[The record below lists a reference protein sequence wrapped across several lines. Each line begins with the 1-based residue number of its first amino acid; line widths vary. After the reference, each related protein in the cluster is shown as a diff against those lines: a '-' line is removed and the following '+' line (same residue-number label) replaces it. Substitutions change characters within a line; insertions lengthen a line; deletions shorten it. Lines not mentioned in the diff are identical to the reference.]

1 LHLSSQLMLRL
12 LIDQNF
18 DHDILRGIER
28 RIPSLDYVTAAEM
41 GLTESPDPELLEW
54 AAAERRV
61 ILTHDQSTM
70 PDHVAERLSNGQE
83 VFGVIIAPQ
92 ELPIRVA
99 INELELIIECSSED
113 EYLNRYLFL
122 PL

>member
-1 LHLSSQLMLRL
+1 MLRL

-18 DHDILRGIER
+18 DHDILRGLER
-28 RIPSLDYVTAAEM
+28 RIPNLDYVTTGEM
-41 GLTESPDPELLEW
+41 GLSKTPDPELLEW

-70 PDHVAERLSNGQE
+70 PDHVADRLSNGQD
-83 VFGVIIAPQ
+83 VFGVLIVPCG
-92 ELPIRVA
+92 LPIGLA
-99 INELELIIECSSED
+99 INELALIIDCSQED
-113 EYLNRYLFL
+113 EYQNRYLYL

>member
-1 LHLSSQLMLRL
+1 MLRL

-28 RIPSLDYVTAAEM
+28 RIPDLDYVTTGEM
-41 GLTESPDPELLEW
+41 GLSRAPDPELLEW

-70 PDHVAERLSNGQE
+70 PDHVAERLSGGQE
-83 VFGVIIAPQ
+83 VFGVIIIPRD
-92 ELPIRVA
+92 LPIGVA
-99 INELELIIECSSED
+99 INELELIVACSDED
-113 EYLNRYLFL
+113 EYLNRYLFV

>member
-1 LHLSSQLMLRL
+1 MLRL

-18 DHDILRGIER
+18 DHDILRGLER
-28 RIPSLDYVTAAEM
+28 RIPTLDYVTTGEVS
-41 GLTESPDPELLEW
+41 LSRTPDPELLEW

-70 PDHVAERLSNGQE
+70 PDHIAERLGNGQE
-83 VFGVIIAPQ
+83 IFGVLIVPRG
-92 ELPIRVA
+92 LPIGAA
-99 INELELIIECSSED
+99 IDELELIVNCSEED
-113 EYLNRYLFL
+113 EYKNRYLYL

>member
-1 LHLSSQLMLRL
+1 MLRL

-28 RIPSLDYVTAAEM
+28 RIPNLDYVTTAEM
-41 GLTESPDPELLEW
+41 GLSETPDPELLEW
-54 AAAERRV
+54 AATERRV

-70 PDHVAERLSNGQE
+70 PDHVAERMSGGQE
-83 VFGVIIAPQ
+83 VFGVIIVPRG
-92 ELPIRVA
+92 LPIGVA
-99 INELELIIECSSED
+99 IDELELIIECSSED

>member
-1 LHLSSQLMLRL
+1 MLRL

-18 DHDILRGIER
+18 DHDILRGLER
-28 RIPSLDYVTAAEM
+28 RLPNLDYVTTAEM
-41 GLTESPDPELLEW
+41 GLSKASDPELLEW

-70 PDHVAERLSNGQE
+70 PDHVAERMNGGNE
-83 VFGVIIAPQ
+83 VFGVIIVPHD
-92 ELPIRVA
+92 LPIGIV
-99 INELELIIECSSED
+99 IDELELVVECSSED

>member
-1 LHLSSQLMLRL
+1 MLRL
-12 LIDQNF
+12 LIDHNF

-28 RIPSLDYVTAAEM
+28 RIPNLDYVTTADMDLSEA
-41 GLTESPDPELLEW
+41 TDPELLEW
-54 AAAERRV
+54 ATAERRV

-70 PDHVAERLSNGQE
+70 PDHVAERMSNGQE

-92 ELPIRVA
+92 GLPIGVA
-99 INELELIIECSSED
+99 INELELIIECSRED
-113 EYLNRYLFL
+113 EYLIRYLFL

>member
-1 LHLSSQLMLRL
+1 MLRL

-18 DHDILRGIER
+18 DHDILRGLER
-28 RIPSLDYVTAAEM
+28 RISDLDYVTTGEM
-41 GLTESPDPELLEW
+41 GLSQTRDPELLKW

-70 PDHVAERLSNGQE
+70 PDHVPDRLSNGQD
-83 VFGVIIAPQ
+83 VFGVLIVPSG
-92 ELPIRVA
+92 LPIGVA
-99 INELELIIECSSED
+99 INELEWIIDCSEED
-113 EYLNRYLFL
+113 EYQNRYLYL